1 MNKLF
6 KNSSIAFCLFLSMS
20 ALAQEVTIGSLK
32 YQLNGAEAYVSGY
45 VGEPTDVVIPETIV
59 FEGQTFRVAYISGS
73 AFQHCIS
80 ITSLT
85 STGENFRGV
94 ESEAFR
100 DCPNL
105 KKVDLVCTVAVWIS
119 AFAYCNSLEEV
130 NLTCP
135 KIGPSAFQKCSNLQ
149 KVILSDVRIIE
160 NHAFFSCSN
169 LKFVD
174 LGNSLTRLW
183 YQAFANCSKL
193 PYIVIPSTCNEFYSD
208 EFSGCSRLQSIIYL
222 GDQDG
227 QWGSNANVYH
237 AKEWGTWSQSEFD
250 YQSTAPQ
257 PSFTYNE
264 GVAGFQVSG
273 YELSALEKNAGTYT
287 TTVPVTFANDD
298 MSFTVDAPYTY
309 TIKPATL
316 TAKAKDASRPYGDAN
331 PAFSATYSG
340 FVDGE
345 DASVLTSHGTFST
358 TATTKSDVGTYP
370 IKQTGATAQNY
381 VFEYEDG
388 TLTVNEAP
396 LTMTANDKTMTYG
409 GSVPA
414 LDARYEGLKNNE
426 TAPVWTTQPQLTT
439 TATPESK
446 AAQYPITISNA
457 VAKNYDVTC
466 HNGTLTVE
474 KAPLTAKVDNKSR
487 LYGDANP
494 AFTLS
499 YTGLKNGETVPEWSQ
514 QPSFETEAT
523 EQSNVG
529 SYPVSLKNAVA
540 VNYEITPKDGTLTVN
555 KAPLTAT
562 PKDYTRKYGDENPEF
577 ELVYAGLRNSENQP
591 EWTQA
596 PVVTTSATK
605 GSSVGEYAIE
615 LKSGE
620 ARNYTIEKGTGRLT
634 ITKAPLTIKLQD
646 ATRKYGMTNPNFT
659 MAYTG
664 LVNDETEPAWT
675 TYPAVSTTAQEK
687 SDVGDYPITAIG
699 GVLKNYEAEGIA
711 PGVLTVTPASLV
723 VKAQSASR
731 LYFEENP
738 TLRCD
743 YEGFVSGDG
752 PSLFTTSPVLTTT
765 ATLLSP
771 VGIYPIEVGGAAIKN
786 YELSYERG
794 QLEVQKRT
802 LTASTGKY
810 TRAYGEENPEFTI
823 SYKGFVNDEDES
835 VLMAK
840 PKAITDAD
848 QYTDTGVY
856 DIKIANGV
864 AENYAFTYVN
874 GYLTIEKAYQT
885 LSWEQDLGRVMQ
897 YEQVELK
904 AEASSGLDVSY
915 QIEGEG
921 VCSLMKIGKKQYL
934 DCYGEGEAVIIATQ
948 EGNKNYWQT
957 PKVYKTIKVVSL
969 AGIDTLAAELDGTE
983 EIYDT
988 KGNRQKALRR
998 GVNIV
1003 KKSDGSVRKVF
1014 VK

>member
-1 MNKLF
+1 MSQVGWDNSWDGNWRPPMGTFYNATNLEEVSMENIVSIGAGAFYKAKNLKKIYLGNKLE
-6 KNSSIAFCLFLSMS
+6 S
-20 ALAQEVTIGSLK
+20 IGSLAFAECTNLS
-32 YQLNGAEAYVSGY
+32 YIVLPQSVSSVYTYSAWRGSASYSSFYGSPQLKIICLRQGLNTGSS
-45 VGEPTDVVIPETIV
+45 
-59 FEGQTFRVAYISGS
+59 GQTIY
-73 AFQHCIS
+73 
-80 ITSLT
+80 
-85 STGENFRGV
+85 
-94 ESEAFR
+94 
-100 DCPNL
+100 
-105 KKVDLVCTVAVWIS
+105 
-119 AFAYCNSLEEV
+119 
-130 NLTCP
+130 
-135 KIGPSAFQKCSNLQ
+135 PSS
-149 KVILSDVRIIE
+149 
-160 NHAFFSCSN
+160 FFS
-169 LKFVD
+169 
-174 LGNSLTRLW
+174 
-183 YQAFANCSKL
+183 
-193 PYIVIPSTCNEFYSD
+193 
-208 EFSGCSRLQSIIYL
+208 FSG
-222 GDQDG
+222 
-227 QWGSNANVYH
+227 N
-237 AKEWGTWSQSEFD
+237 T
-250 YQSTAPQ
+250 
-257 PSFTYNE
+257 FTYNGQKPQVE
-264 GVAGFQVSG
+264 YTFNGIGSGFQPTNIDVSD
-273 YELSALEKNAGTYT
+273 LSTTAGNHTENLHC
-287 TTVPVTFANDD
+287 TFANDD
-298 MSFTVDAPYTY
+298 MSFKVDIPYTY
-309 TIKPATL
+309 TIKPAEL
-316 TAKAKDASRPYGDAN
+316 TAKVKDASRLYGDDN
-331 PAFSATYSG
+331 PQFSSEYSG
-340 FVDGE
+340 FVNNE
-345 DASVLTSHGTFST
+345 DASVVTSNGSYTT
-358 TATTKSDVGTYP
+358 TATEKSNVGTYP

-381 VFEYEDG
+381 VFNYEDG
-388 TLTVNEAP
+388 TLTVNKAP

-409 GSVPA
+409 GKVPT
-414 LDARYEGLKNNE
+414 LDATYQGLKNNE
-426 TAPVWTTQPQLTT
+426 TVPVWTTQPQLNT

-466 HNGTLTVE
+466 YNGTMTVK

-494 AFTLS
+494 EFTLS
-499 YTGLKNGETVPEWSQ
+499 YTGLVNNETVPEWGQ
-514 QPSFETEAT
+514 QPSFETAAAT
-523 EQSNVG
+523 QSNVG

-540 VNYEITPKDGTLTVN
+540 VNYDITPVEGTLTVN
-555 KAPLTAT
+555 KAPLKVT
-562 PKDYTRKYGDENPEF
+562 PKDYTRKYGEENPVF
-577 ELVYAGLRNSENQP
+577 ELLYEGLRNSENQP

-620 ARNYTIEKGTGRLT
+620 TRNYTIEKGTGRLT

-646 ATRKYGMTNPNFT
+646 ATRKYGTTNPNFT

-664 LVNDETEPAWT
+664 LVNNETEPAWT

-687 SDVGDYPITAIG
+687 SDVGEYPITAIG

-711 PGVLTVTPASLV
+711 PGVLTVTQASLV
-723 VKAQSASR
+723 VKAQTASR

-743 YEGFVSGDG
+743 YEGFASGDG
-752 PSLFTTSPVLTTT
+752 PSLFTASPVLTTT

-771 VGIYPIEVGGAAIKN
+771 VGFYPIEVGGAAIKN

-840 PKAITDAD
+840 PKATTIADKNTDI
-848 QYTDTGVY
+848 GVY
-856 DIKIANGV
+856 DITIGNGV

-885 LSWEQDLGRVMQ
+885 LSWEQDLSNIMQ

-904 AEASSGLDVSY
+904 ARASSGLDVSY
-915 QIEGEG
+915 QIEGAG
-921 VCSLMKIGKKQYL
+921 VCSLTAIGRKQYL
-934 DCYGEGEAVIIATQ
+934 DCYGEGEAVIIAKQ

-957 PKVYKTIKVVSL
+957 PKMYKTIKVVSL
-969 AGIDTLAAELDGTE
+969 AGIDPLAAELDGTE

-1003 KKSDGSVRKVF
+1003 KRSDGTVRKVF